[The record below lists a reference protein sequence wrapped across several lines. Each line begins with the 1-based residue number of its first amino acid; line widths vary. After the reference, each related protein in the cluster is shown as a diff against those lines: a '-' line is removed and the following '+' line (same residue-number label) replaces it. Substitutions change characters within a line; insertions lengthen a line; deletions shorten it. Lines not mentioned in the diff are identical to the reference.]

1 MQYKTITINDKLLFD
16 FNLLY
21 LKDINAESI
30 ENIEFPGLQINVKNQ
45 QIEGLNNM
53 VKKSKI
59 LLNENYHLAVNL
71 SNYLVQLIS
80 YLMENNKVIPYY
92 ELDDFEVVNNDIL
105 FTNKSKIVDF
115 KDLPDYDFEINS
127 KSKLIFL
134 SNNEIIGLEK
144 IEKNSDT
151 IIDLNIKSLSYV
163 LLYILN
169 KDITLK
175 NGINILQAYKSLDI
189 ISGTKLYYFLEK
201 TREGTN
207 KKLIYI

>member
-1 MQYKTITINDKLLFD
+1 MQNKTIIIDNKLLFD
-16 FNLLY
+16 FNLLH
-21 LKDINAESI
+21 LKDLDGDYL
-30 ENIEFPGLQINVKNQ
+30 ENVKFPKLQIKLAKQENTT
-45 QIEGLNNM
+45 LNNM
-53 VKKSKI
+53 VKKLKI

-71 SNYLVQLIS
+71 SNYLKQLITH
-80 YLMENNKVIPYY
+80 LIENNKVIPYY
-92 ELDDFEVVNNDIL
+92 ELDDFEVVNNNVL
-105 FTNKSKIVDF
+105 FTNTSKIVDF
-115 KDLPDYDFEINS
+115 KDLPDYNFEIDS

-134 SNNEIIGLEK
+134 SNNEIIELKK

-151 IIDLNIKSLSYV
+151 IIDLSIKSLSYV

-175 NGINILQAYKSLDI
+175 NGINILQAYKTLDI

>member
-1 MQYKTITINDKLLFD
+1 MQTKTIIVDNKLLFD
-16 FNLLY
+16 FNLLH
-21 LKDINAESI
+21 LKDLNV
-30 ENIEFPGLQINVKNQ
+30 NNVKNVEFPKLEIKLTKQ
-45 QIEGLNNM
+45 ENTTLNNL

-71 SNYLVQLIS
+71 SNYLVQLITH
-80 YLMENNKVIPYY
+80 LIENNKVIPYY
-92 ELDDFEVVNNDIL
+92 ELDDFEVVNNNVL
-105 FTNKSKIVDF
+105 FTNTSKIIDF
-115 KDLPDYDFEINS
+115 KDLPDYKFEIDS

-134 SNNEIIGLEK
+134 SNNEIIGLKK